1 MVCPS
6 DTPKTF
12 AWNRPQIL
20 LMQKVTKLKQRY
32 GHEAALTHG
41 MKQITIDAVMLTT
54 GRHKTSQ
61 SNTRHLEAMCKDVS
75 D

>member
-12 AWNRPQIL
+12 VWNRPQIL

-32 GHEAALTHG
+32 GHEAAP
-41 MKQITIDAVMLTT
+41 T
-54 GRHKTSQ
+54 G
-61 SNTRHLEAMCKDVS
+61 
-75 D
+75 